1 VDQDRL
7 IHVVYMHAQTS
18 KYSAHLTY
26 FTGSAMASA
35 DEKGCISSLHG
46 GAFVFLDFIL
56 KNQVSENCSFSISIY
71 EGSTNQIVL
80 PFVSKMESNK
90 ISLSQFPLYSST
102 GSPGFNFQGKSLE
115 SQLFLN

>member
-1 VDQDRL
+1 MDQDRL
-7 IHVVYMHAQTS
+7 IHVVYMRAQTCKNS
-18 KYSAHLTY
+18 VHLTY
-26 FTGSAMASA
+26 FTGSAMAFA

-80 PFVSKMESNK
+80 PFVSKMESNT

-102 GSPGFNFQGKSLE
+102 GSPGFHFQGKSLE